1 MRVLVATDGSDV
13 SIEAA
18 RRAAAL
24 WPSDDVE
31 FAVVTVILPEAD
43 PNADA
48 GGFAGPTQT
57 PEGAREEHRADVV
70 DANAVLA
77 ETARGFG
84 ARPIEQRLAEGD
96 PAISVVE
103 LAEELEADVV
113 VVGSHGK
120 GLARR
125 LLLGSTSQQIV
136 RDAPC
141 PVLVV
146 RSPS

>member
-24 WPSDDVE
+24 WPSDDTE
-31 FAVVTVILPEAD
+31 FTVVTVILPQAD

-48 GGFAGPTQT
+48 GGFAGPTAT
-57 PEGAREEHRADVV
+57 PEGIREEHRADVV
-70 DANAVLA
+70 EADAVLA
-77 ETARGFG
+77 ETAQAFG
-84 ARPIEQRLAEGD
+84 ARPVERRLVEGD
-96 PAISVVE
+96 PAIRVVE
-103 LAEELEADVV
+103 LAEELKVDAV

-125 LLLGSTSQQIV
+125 LLLGSTSEQIV
-136 RDAPC
+136 REAPC

-146 RSPS
+146 RAAT